1 MSSAKPADGG
11 NPSLSTSF
19 AWSLTGNM
27 VYAASQVG
35 VVAVLANLA
44 SPTTVGRYALGLA
57 IVTPVLLFAK
67 LQLRSVLA
75 TDVRRDYIFP
85 TIWGFDC

>member
-44 SPTTVGRYALGLA
+44 SPTTVGRYAFGLA

-67 LQLRSVLA
+67 LQLAPFWQPTFAGTTV
-75 TDVRRDYIFP
+75 FP